1 MVSSTF
7 VYELFLQHFGEITK
21 HDMDFEKPQLILSYA
36 TRINA
41 EQAILR
47 GKVFKDKR
55 LQIAWAP
62 VVQTPTGGL
71 ISGNKTATPNAE
83 NKTTGTDA
91 NKFQPQE
98 AQTAIMSSSPSYNP
112 TNNDTEANN
121 NDTLPELR
129 LEDEEEDEE
138 SEDRSWRR

>member
-1 MVSSTF
+1 
-7 VYELFLQHFGEITK
+7 
-21 HDMDFEKPQLILSYA
+21 MDLEKPQLILSYA

-41 EQAILR
+41 EQAVLR

-62 VVQTPTGGL
+62 VVQTPTVATTAG
-71 ISGNKTATPNAE
+71 SKSATPIIE
-83 NKTTGTDA
+83 NKTTGTGA
-91 NKFQPQE
+91 YQPPE
-98 AQTAIMSSSPSYNP
+98 ARIAVASPTYNATSPTYNP
-112 TNNDTEANN
+112 TPPTYNNPTSPYYTPVDNETDANN
-121 NDTLPELR
+121 TDTLPELR